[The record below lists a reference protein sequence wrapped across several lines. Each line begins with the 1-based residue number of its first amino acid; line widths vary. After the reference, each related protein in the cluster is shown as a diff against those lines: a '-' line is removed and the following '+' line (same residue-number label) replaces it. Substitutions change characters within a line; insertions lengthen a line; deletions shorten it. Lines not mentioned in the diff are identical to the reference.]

1 MGVVY
6 RAHDRVGD
14 RTVALKLLHPQL
26 REDRE
31 RRARFVREADA
42 ISRLQH
48 PCIAALYEHGEVHM
62 PEGSTLYI
70 AMEFAPGR
78 DISARML
85 HEEFD
90 EAAIVSVGHQI
101 ATALVV
107 AHGQGVVHR
116 DLKPANVV
124 LDRDGRVKIL
134 DFGLAKLINEPV
146 ERENPEAFET
156 QIGMVV
162 GTAPYSAPEQ
172 LRGARTDPRVDL
184 FSLGVILFQMATGRV
199 PFPGASTAEMLERVQ
214 REPAPTLQTLAPHFG
229 EATAAIVDRLL
240 ATDPEDRFP
249 SAVELVAAFEAVAAA
264 MPETPVDGAGEG
276 AGDEIGGEEA
286 GRGGLRS
293 RLSSFLRSRRGS

>member
-1 MGVVY
+1 MRKIGPYRILGKLGEGGMGIVY
-6 RAHDRVGD
+6 RAHDRVHD

-26 REDRE
+26 REDKE

-48 PCIAALYEHGEVHM
+48 PGIAALYEHGEVHL

-78 DISARML
+78 DLSARML
-85 HEEFD
+85 HEDFD
-90 EAAIVSVGHQI
+90 EAAIVSVGRQI
-101 ATALVV
+101 ASALVV

-124 LDRDGRVKIL
+124 LNRDGQIKIL

-146 ERENPEAFET
+146 KRENPEHFET

-172 LRGARTDPRVDL
+172 LRGARTDPRGDL
-184 FSLGVILFQMATGRV
+184 FSLGVILFQLATGRV
-199 PFPGASTAEMLERVQ
+199 PFPGASTAEMLERVH
-214 REPAPTLQTLAPHFG
+214 REPAPPLNTLVPHYG
-229 EATAAIVDRLL
+229 DATTAIVDRLL
-240 ATDPEDRFP
+240 AADPEDRFP
-249 SAVELVAAFEAVAAA
+249 SAVELVAAFEAVAGG
-264 MPETPVDGAGEG
+264 MPDPAISGE
-276 AGDEIGGEEA
+276 ADA
-286 GRGGLRS
+286 
-293 RLSSFLRSRRGS
+293 